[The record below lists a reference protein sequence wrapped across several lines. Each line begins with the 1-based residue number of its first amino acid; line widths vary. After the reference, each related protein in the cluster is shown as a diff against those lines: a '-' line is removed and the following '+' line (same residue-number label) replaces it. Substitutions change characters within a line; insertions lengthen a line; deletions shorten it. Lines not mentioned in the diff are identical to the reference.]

1 MKLFISIVC
10 TLLFIPCCIFA
21 QWTYHPFAKE
31 GKVFI
36 GENKKYEMLG
46 DTVICNKGYKRV
58 FITQKSEETCYWG
71 ATRDEGMQV
80 YIVKA
85 GNNTE
90 MLFYDFGDD
99 NNYVLDYGREEA
111 HVREAFVW
119 VTNSGDYRKLR
130 YAVPYDKNSDLQR
143 ASAFLWID
151 GIGNMSDPFDPIYGD
166 GYFDCYEDGVC
177 VYNFALLEEMILNQ
191 STSIKA
197 SSFSHSISNTL
208 FDLQG
213 RRITSIPSRGVYIM
227 DGKKYVK
234 K

>member
-1 MKLFISIVC
+1 MKRIVIFA
-10 TLLFIPCCIFA
+10 TLLVIAITAMA

-36 GENKKYEMLG
+36 GDNKKYEMLG

-58 FITQKSEETCYWG
+58 FITQKSKETRYWG

-166 GYFDCYEDGVC
+166 GDFDCYEDGVC

-197 SSFSHSISNTL
+197 PSFSHSIRNAL

-213 RRITSIPSRGVYIM
+213 RRITGIPSRGVYIKG
-227 DGKKYVK
+227 GKKYVK

>member
-1 MKLFISIVC
+1 MKRIVIFA
-10 TLLFIPCCIFA
+10 TLLVIAITAMA

-36 GENKKYEMLG
+36 GDNKKYEMLG

-58 FITQKSEETCYWG
+58 FITQKSKETRYWG

-197 SSFSHSISNTL
+197 PSFSHSIRNAL

-213 RRITSIPSRGVYIM
+213 RRITGIPSRGVYIKG
-227 DGKKYVK
+227 GKKYVK